1 MNQDRAIYPHI
12 KVLVVEDY
20 DLNLEIIVEML
31 RILGIEP
38 DTAVSGKE
46 AIEKVERSPYDLI
59 LMDIKMPEM
68 DGYEATKKIRSM
80 PIRQP
85 QIFALTASGVVSDM
99 EDFVNS
105 GMEDYLI
112 KPIEVSDLKKII
124 LKHFSAE

>member
-46 AIEKVERSPYDLI
+46 AIEKVERSSYDLI